1 MKDNKSFCVMPWL
14 HLHAWPA
21 GEAYL
26 CCIGGTG
33 RKENEVGDLSTQTIA
48 EIINGDR
55 MKTIRKK
62 MLAGEKISNCQNCY
76 DAEEVK
82 GYSWREGFNTQFA
95 DQIDSI
101 IKNTA
106 EDGTIDPQLQYVD
119 FRFSNLCNLECR
131 TCGGELSSSIAST
144 KGRNFPQQRISELE
158 EKGVMGKGNIVAYSN
173 KNKLFTED
181 LKQYLKDTKC
191 FYFAGGE
198 PLMQKEHY
206 EVLKYVHDNKWFD
219 KELRYSTNLS
229 NLNYKQ
235 TDFVEMWKDF
245 ENVWVMCSIDH
256 YGDKLEHIRQGVN
269 SDRLWKNF
277 DRLVDTHFK
286 LSITF
291 VVSIYNIYYL
301 YDFFKFLDNNNYLDR
316 LHSLEMLYVFGD
328 TETPAVLPE
337 FAKKELIEKL
347 KADENTELY
356 KRLFE
361 QFPYLASSISGLPDF
376 VNGSSSFTWEQFTQ
390 RVESFDIMYNRNTAK
405 TFPWLGE
412 VIEKSKTS
420 D

>member
-1 MKDNKSFCVMPWL
+1 MPWL

-33 RKENEVGDLSTQTIA
+33 REENEVGDLSTQSIA
-48 EIINGDR
+48 EVMNGDK
-55 MKTIRKK
+55 MKSIRKK
-62 MLAGEKISNCQNCY
+62 MLAGEKIPNCKNCY
-76 DAEEVK
+76 EAEAGK
-82 GYSWREGFNTQFA
+82 GYSWREGFNAQFA
-95 DQIDSI
+95 DEIEGI
-101 IKNTA
+101 VENTA
-106 EDGTIDPQLQYVD
+106 EDGTIDPKLLYVD

-131 TCGGELSSSIAST
+131 TCGSELSSSIAST
-144 KGRNFPQQRISELE
+144 LGRNFPIKRQAELE

-173 KNKLFTED
+173 KNKLFTDD

-198 PLMQKEHY
+198 PLMQKEHH

-229 NLNYKQ
+229 NLHYKQ

-245 ENVWVMCSIDH
+245 ENVWLMCSIDH
-256 YGDKLEHIRQGVN
+256 YGDKLEHIRQNVN

-277 DRLVDTHFK
+277 DRLVSTHFK

-301 YDFFKFLDNNNYLDR
+301 YDFFKFLDDKGYIDR

-328 TETPAVLPE
+328 TESPACLPD
-337 FAKKELIEKL
+337 FAKAELIEKL
-347 KADENTELY
+347 KADEESELY
-356 KRLFE
+356 KRLCDKFSYLASGIQGLPGFVNGQSTFTFE
-361 QFPYLASSISGLPDF
+361 QFID
-376 VNGSSSFTWEQFTQ
+376 
-390 RVESFDIMYNRNTAK
+390 RVEKFDKMYNRNTSE

-420 D
+420 N